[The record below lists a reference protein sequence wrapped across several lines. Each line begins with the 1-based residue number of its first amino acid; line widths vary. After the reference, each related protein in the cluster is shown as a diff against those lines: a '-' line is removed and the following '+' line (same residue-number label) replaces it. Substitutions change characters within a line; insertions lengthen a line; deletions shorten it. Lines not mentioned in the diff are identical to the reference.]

1 MAIQQSWISY
11 FSNLVK
17 QHGGI
22 NLAQGIPGFDPP
34 PHLLDALREYSDKP
48 VHQYAPGLGN
58 HRLREHIFQMYDEKL
73 PRDRYSLMI
82 TNGATEAIHL
92 LYMSFHLEGAP
103 LTAAAFTPVYESY
116 IHLPRIY
123 GDSFY
128 TLEMDNSKGQLPQ
141 KLEKFFEKHEPQ
153 VFFVNTPGNP
163 YGSTLDKQSFNK
175 LVELSREYKCKLL
188 IDAVYDQIY
197 FDTPPYYP
205 FHQFHDHVYY
215 INSFSKLYSVTGW
228 RTGYF
233 FCDPSVFPRI
243 SDIHD
248 YTGLC
253 SPSILQESLA
263 RFMDNSHQKETY
275 VAQIRSRIKENF
287 YSSASIL
294 KDAGFQI
301 PEAHG
306 GYFLWAVLPG
316 HIPCGIQFAKQLYKE
331 EKTAVIP
338 GEHFGKAYKNYI
350 RINIARKEEELSE
363 GLRRIVSHASL

>member
-1 MAIQQSWISY
+1 MAVQQSWISY

-22 NLAQGIPGFDPP
+22 NLAQGIPGFAPP
-34 PHLLDALREYSDKP
+34 PDLLDTLKEYANKP

-58 HRLREHIFQMYDEKL
+58 HRLREHIFQMYEDKL

-92 LYMSFHLEGAP
+92 LYMSFHSGSAP
-103 LTAAAFTPVYESY
+103 LTTAAFTPVYESY
-116 IHLPRIY
+116 MHLPRLY
-123 GDSFY
+123 GDSFF
-128 TLEMDNSKGQLPQ
+128 TLEMDNRQGQLPMA
-141 KLEKFFEKHEPQ
+141 LESFFKKHQPQ
-153 VFFVNTPGNP
+153 VFFINSPGNP
-163 YGSTLDKQSFNK
+163 YGNTLDQVSFDK
-175 LVELSREYKCKLL
+175 LLDLSREYNCKLL

-197 FDTPPYYP
+197 FNSPPYYP
-205 FHQFHDHVYY
+205 FHLFHDQVYY

-233 FCDPSVFPRI
+233 FCHPSVFPRI

-263 RFMDNSHQKETY
+263 GFMDTSSQKDTY
-275 VAQIRSRIKENF
+275 VEEVRTRIKKNF
-287 YSSASIL
+287 QDGSAML
-294 KDAGFQI
+294 GEAGFQI

-306 GYFLWAVLPG
+306 GYFLWAALPG
-316 HIPCGIQFAKQLYKE
+316 HIPCGIQFAKHLYKQ

-350 RINIARKEEELSE
+350 RINIAREKEELAD
-363 GLRRIVSHASL
+363 GLKRIVTHAAL